1 MSKHLRKGAVAT
13 ALVGLVSVGQQIHA
27 EEVGS
32 VTHSFTNTTEEVS
45 PTTEAVTTTQ
55 TEAVTTTQASTE
67 APTTAT
73 STTATPEVATTTSE
87 TTTTEV
93 SKESVEDARK
103 QSNEA
108 NAKVE
113 AQKEVVTEKEQ
124 AKADADKAVAD
135 QEKEVAKKKEL
146 KDEATPEKIASEKE
160 KAKELDKKVTDSK
173 KAVED
178 AKTDLASKEEKQK
191 VAKEKADAQEKKVQD
206 ATATRNQ
213 KQDAVNKAQK
223 ALDGTDEGKALKALE
238 QAQAVKEAKASDVA
252 TKETELNKATAH
264 DNELNRQKQENA
276 SELAKAKSNKA
287 TADATLKS
295 ATDTNAR
302 NQSAL
307 TKAQTDKTN
316 AENALKEATKTDNFF
331 DDANPHVREY
341 SQIMREMYGGSRSL
355 SVTEFMTKY
364 KRLGELSRLIKQ
376 ELPYKSDESLSR
388 VVDVL
393 NMSEA
398 DKLRFEKYAEDLQNQ
413 VRDVF
418 GSGHSVYN
426 KEMRRFTE
434 EVARGYETDRH
445 SVFGV
450 SAEADRLQKAG
461 AKANEIPI
469 GHDAYAINRVA
480 KKYGLPVS
488 KGQSEKMGGQ
498 YYENLYTTSD
508 ARTKLTVNEI
518 YQRIFN
524 TFSGFMFNGYEYDHA
539 KSIADVSSTTK
550 AGDTNYAGI
559 AFSVT
564 PDTTTNGRRNE
575 FHVHVLGVKKSLLEH
590 RTTPRE
596 REFDTSVSPNPID
609 TLKANL
615 KKANDALTT
624 AQQNAKTS
632 ADALKRAT
640 DTVKDLTNRITALTD
655 QKARLDKESFLAPK
669 AQKAL
674 EDAKAELA
682 KAVAQV
688 QTAQQDVD
696 RYRASIAEKTKAL
709 NEAKAELKTAQDSL
723 AKEEAERIVVNSA
736 LDEATKAVEDQKA
749 LIAELTQAHQSAVFE
764 VEKQAKYIED
774 LEKADENY
782 QSAVTK
788 LETLKT
794 VAEKA
799 DEALKEATKVLA
811 ELQEKANTL
820 QINADDLEAKYNA
833 QEAEKAR
840 LRQIEEERITKE
852 NRLAE
857 YDRIIDSVEPVSA
870 KELPN
875 TGVQK
880 SDTTVAGVILAL
892 LGFGLVPFKKKS
904 NKEN

>member
-1 MSKHLRKGAVAT
+1 MSKKLTKGAVAT

-27 EEVGS
+27 EEVSS
-32 VTHSFTNTTEEVS
+32 VTHSVPNTEVV
-45 PTTEAVTTTQ
+45 PTTEAVPSTTQ
-55 TEAVTTTQASTE
+55 AQASTE

-73 STTATPEVATTTSE
+73 PTTATPEVATTTSE
-87 TTTTEV
+87 TTTTEIA
-93 SKESVEDARK
+93 KETVDEARK
-103 QSNEA
+103 QSDDA
-108 NAKVE
+108 NTKVE
-113 AQKEVVTEKEQ
+113 AQKEVVSEKEQ
-124 AKADADKAVAD
+124 TKSEADKAVAD

-160 KAKELDKKVTDSK
+160 KAKELEKKESDSK

-191 VAKEKADAQEKKVQD
+191 VAKDKADAQEKKVQD
-206 ATATRNQ
+206 ATATRDQ

-238 QAQAVKEAKASDVA
+238 QAEAVKKDKEAKVTS
-252 TKETELNKATAH
+252 KESELEYANDH

-276 SELAKAKSNKA
+276 SELAKAKSSKA

-295 ATDTNAR
+295 ATETNAR

-316 AENALKEATKTDNFF
+316 AEVALKEATKTDNFF

-355 SVTEFMTKY
+355 SVTEFMSKY
-364 KRLGELSRLIKQ
+364 KRLGELSKLIKK

-418 GSGHSVYN
+418 GSGRSVYN

-434 EVARGYETDRH
+434 EVARGYEADRH

-461 AKANEIPI
+461 AKPNEIPI

-596 REFDTSVSPNPID
+596 REFDTTVSPNPID

-640 DTVKDLTNRITALTD
+640 DNVKSLTERITALTE
-655 QKARLDKESFLAPK
+655 QKARLDKESLLAPK

-674 EDAKAELA
+674 AEAHAELS

-723 AKEEAERIVVNSA
+723 AKEEAERVVVNSA
-736 LDEATKAVEDQKA
+736 LDEANKAVEDQKA
-749 LIAELTQAHQSAVFE
+749 RIAELTETHQSAVFE

-799 DEALKEATKVLA
+799 NEALKEATKVLA
-811 ELQEKANTL
+811 ELQEKATTL
-820 QINADDLEAKYNA
+820 QTEADDLEAKYNA
-833 QEAEKAR
+833 QEEEKAR
-840 LRQIEEERITKE
+840 LRRVEEERIAEE

-857 YDRIIDSVEPVSA
+857 YDSIIDSVEPVSA

-892 LGFGLVPFKKKS
+892 LGFGFVPRKKR
-904 NKEN
+904 NEEN